1 MLVLSN
7 IRQRM
12 EQTNEK
18 KIKKT
23 VSNAADPVKDTAK
36 STKKASTSK
45 TSTTKKS
52 STSKTSTAT
61 KKASISKTST
71 TKKSST
77 SKTPTATT
85 KASVSKT
92 STTKKSSTS
101 KTSTVAK
108 KTGTSEK
115 NSSSKTVAA
124 KKTVSHATKVSPIK
138 NVVDERAELQ
148 NILNLNENAHPV
160 EYYDLPYRYNQTLIK
175 ILAQT
180 PHSLFLYWD
189 VSDEDR
195 ENLIRAYGDKFFYE
209 TKPILLVHNK
219 TQNYSFEVEVDDFT
233 NSWYLR
239 TPTSNCT
246 FEVELG
252 RKKVNTNN
260 TNINF
265 NSHDNLLHISV
276 SNVIN
281 SPNDHIL
288 NDFPRA
294 VFFKNIKTNELEE
307 RKVNS
312 LSNMQS
318 MYKNLEIDT
327 TFIHNP
333 SSSFKI

>member
-7 IRQRM
+7 IRQKM

-18 KIKKT
+18 ENKRTASVKKPASKAAGSVKKT
-23 VSNAADPVKDTAK
+23 TTSKTT
-36 STKKASTSK
+36 TKKAASSK
-45 TSTTKKS
+45 TA
-52 STSKTSTAT
+52 TAT
-61 KKASISKTST
+61 KKATTSKTTTATKKAASSKSTTATKKATTSKSAT
-71 TKKSST
+71 TKKATT
-77 SKTPTATT
+77 SKSATT
-85 KASVSKT
+85 KKAASSKVAT
-92 STTKKSSTS
+92 VVKKSSS
-101 KTSTVAK
+101 KKIAK
-108 KTGTSEK
+108 TD
-115 NSSSKTVAA
+115 
-124 KKTVSHATKVSPIK
+124 TKVLPIK
-138 NVVDERAELQ
+138 NIVDEKVELQ
-148 NILNLNENAHPV
+148 NILNINENAKPV

-189 VSDEDR
+189 ISDDDR
-195 ENLIRAYGDKFFYE
+195 QNMIKAYGDNFFYE
-209 TKPILLVHNK
+209 TKPVLLVHNK

-252 RKKVNTNN
+252 RKKINSNN
-260 TNINF
+260 ADINF
-265 NSHDNLLHISV
+265 GAKDNLLHISV
-276 SNVIN
+276 SNVIE

-288 NDFPRA
+288 NDFPRK

-312 LSNMQS
+312 LSNMKN
-318 MYKNLEIDT
+318 MYKDFELDS

>member
-7 IRQRM
+7 IRQKM

-18 KIKKT
+18 ENKRTASVKKPASKAAGSVKKT
-23 VSNAADPVKDTAK
+23 TTSKTT
-36 STKKASTSK
+36 TKKAASSK
-45 TSTTKKS
+45 TA
-52 STSKTSTAT
+52 TAT
-61 KKASISKTST
+61 KKAASSKSTTATKKATTSKSAT
-71 TKKSST
+71 TKKATT
-77 SKTPTATT
+77 SKSATT
-85 KASVSKT
+85 KKAASSKVAT
-92 STTKKSSTS
+92 VVKKSSS
-101 KTSTVAK
+101 KKIAK
-108 KTGTSEK
+108 TD
-115 NSSSKTVAA
+115 
-124 KKTVSHATKVSPIK
+124 TKVLPIK
-138 NVVDERAELQ
+138 NIVDEKVELQ
-148 NILNLNENAHPV
+148 NILNINENAKPV

-189 VSDEDR
+189 ISDDDR
-195 ENLIRAYGDKFFYE
+195 QNMIKAYGDNFFYE
-209 TKPILLVHNK
+209 TKPVLLVHNK

-252 RKKVNTNN
+252 RKKINSNN
-260 TNINF
+260 ADINF
-265 NSHDNLLHISV
+265 GTKDNLLHISV
-276 SNVIN
+276 SNVIE

-288 NDFPRA
+288 NDFPRN

-312 LSNMQS
+312 LSNMKN
-318 MYKNLEIDT
+318 MYKDFELDS

>member
-7 IRQRM
+7 IRQKM

-18 KIKKT
+18 ENKRTASVKKPASKAAGSVKKT
-23 VSNAADPVKDTAK
+23 TTSKTT
-36 STKKASTSK
+36 TKKAASSK
-45 TSTTKKS
+45 TA
-52 STSKTSTAT
+52 TAT
-61 KKASISKTST
+61 KKATTSKTTTATKKAASSKSTTATKKATTSKSAT
-71 TKKSST
+71 TKKAASS
-77 SKTPTATT
+77 KVATVV
-85 KASVSKT
+85 K
-92 STTKKSSTS
+92 
-101 KTSTVAK
+101 
-108 KTGTSEK
+108 K
-115 NSSSKTVAA
+115 NSSKKIAKTD
-124 KKTVSHATKVSPIK
+124 TKVLPIK
-138 NVVDERAELQ
+138 NIVDEKVELQ
-148 NILNLNENAHPV
+148 NILNINENAKPV

-189 VSDEDR
+189 ISDDDR
-195 ENLIRAYGDKFFYE
+195 QNMIKAYGDNFFYE
-209 TKPILLVHNK
+209 TKPVLLVHNK

-252 RKKVNTNN
+252 RKKINSNN
-260 TNINF
+260 ADINF
-265 NSHDNLLHISV
+265 GAKDNLLHISV
-276 SNVIN
+276 SNVIE

-288 NDFPRA
+288 NDFPRN

-312 LSNMQS
+312 LSNMKN
-318 MYKNLEIDT
+318 MYKDFELDS